1 MEDEVTLCAAVMAC
15 WPSELDKQHATRAI
29 KAGAIQVIKNTN
41 GAGTPTVER
50 NPGKRNVLAA
60 DSLVWRGETRA
71 LPPPLWVA
79 MHKPAGYITT
89 GIKGAAKDKGAS
101 VREVLSPAN
110 PNLRAIGR
118 LDKDTEG
125 LLLFTTQG
133 RWAWQL
139 RLGAGAEAV
148 SKRYRCW
155 LENPA
160 TEADLLHWVAGGIK
174 FRNGKVKATAAADGA
189 AGAVVVAKPALKA
202 EYVEGES
209 TVVDVTIIEGKNRQ
223 VRRMWASPALGCNH
237 VVRLLR
243 LDYGPIA
250 LDGLSVGEC
259 RVLAPEDVEAFRQ
272 TCEGG
277 GSDGGGSGGGGSGYT
292 LMLAILHIQVE
303 VASRKTAALRSG
315 CHTMVVE
322 VGQPICPGK
331 RGSESGY

>member
-1 MEDEVTLCAAVMAC
+1 ME
-15 WPSELDKQHATRAI
+15 R
-29 KAGAIQVIKNTN
+29 
-41 GAGTPTVER
+41 
-50 NPGKRNVLAA
+50 
-60 DSLVWRGETRA
+60 
-71 LPPPLWVA
+71 
-79 MHKPAGYITT
+79 
-89 GIKGAAKDKGAS
+89 
-101 VREVLSPAN
+101 
-110 PNLRAIGR
+110 
-118 LDKDTEG
+118 
-125 LLLFTTQG
+125 

-277 GSDGGGSGGGGSGYT
+277 GSDGGGSGGGGGGN
-292 LMLAILHIQVE
+292 
-303 VASRKTAALRSG
+303 R
-315 CHTMVVE
+315 
-322 VGQPICPGK
+322 
-331 RGSESGY
+331 